1 MKRITSV
8 VIAGAFL
15 LTSGIQ
21 AAAQDYSYR
30 LAHVLG
36 TAEPLHQASVYFAK
50 LVNER
55 SDGRIAIEV
64 FPGGQLGTNID
75 LYEQVRLGAPVIQIS
90 DPGYLSD
97 YVADFGILNGP
108 YLLDDP
114 ADFANVVASDWYKEI
129 TEKLAQQNDMRVLS
143 LGWLFGSRHIIS
155 NREIRTPA
163 DIESVTIR
171 VPPNTMWIETFRAMG
186 ARGETLAWAEVY
198 SGLASGVVEAAEA
211 PLSSLLGARLYEN
224 ANTVSMT
231 GHFTAFIGPVMNEDL
246 FRAMPEDLQA
256 VMINAA
262 ADAGEYMIGL
272 VNEGQTAL
280 MEDLRANGVTIVED
294 VDRQAFRKVTSS
306 VYKQFPD
313 WSEGLYETVNA
324 ILSE

>member
-1 MKRITSV
+1 MKLTSV
-8 VIAGAFL
+8 AVAGALFL
-15 LTSGIQ
+15 ASSIQ
-21 AAAQDYSYR
+21 AVAQDYSYR

-36 TAEPLHQASVYFAK
+36 TSEPLHQASVYFAD

-55 SDGRIAIEV
+55 SKGRIAIEV

-97 YVADFGILNGP
+97 YVADFGIMNGP

-114 ADFANVVASDWYKEI
+114 ADFANVVASDWYAGI
-129 TEKLAQQNDMRVLS
+129 TEQLARDHGMRVLS
-143 LGWLFGSRHIIS
+143 LGWLFGSRHVIS

-163 DIESVTIR
+163 DIKDVTIR

-186 ARGETLAWAEVY
+186 ARGETLAWGEVY
-198 SGLASGVVEAAEA
+198 SGLASGVVDAAEA

-224 ANTVSMT
+224 AKTVSMT
-231 GHFTAFIGPVMNEDL
+231 GHFTAFIGPIMNEDL

-256 VMINAA
+256 VMIKAA

-272 VNEGQTAL
+272 VNDGQTAL
-280 MEDLRANGVTIVED
+280 MEQLRANGVTIIED
-294 VDRQAFRKVTSS
+294 VDRQAFRDVTAS
-306 VYKQFPD
+306 VYTQFPK
-313 WSEGLYETVNA
+313 WSEGLYDTVNA